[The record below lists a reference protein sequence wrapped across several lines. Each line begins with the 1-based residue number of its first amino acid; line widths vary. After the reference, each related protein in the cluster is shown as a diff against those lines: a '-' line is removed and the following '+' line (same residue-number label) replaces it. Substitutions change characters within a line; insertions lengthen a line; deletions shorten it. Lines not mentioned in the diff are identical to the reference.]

1 MSRPTAKVSP
11 KSLEEDEQDPVKKG
25 RSPVDRPLRIQYW
38 QSETRLGADIC
49 LIIFLLRTDSKDL
62 GRQEIKAIER
72 LLEGLDRSRFFTD
85 RLNVIKLPAR
95 RIGRS
100 RETQMKEF
108 DKAGSEL
115 GSIVFE
121 NNRRDSIWTISLL
134 RIKARESLENVII
147 KNFNFRDEVVRG

>member
-1 MSRPTAKVSP
+1 MIGVVTLFRDK
-11 KSLEEDEQDPVKKG
+11 
-25 RSPVDRPLRIQYW
+25 
-38 QSETRLGADIC
+38 
-49 LIIFLLRTDSKDL
+49 
-62 GRQEIKAIER
+62 
-72 LLEGLDRSRFFTD
+72 
-85 RLNVIKLPAR
+85 LNVNKLPAR

-134 RIKARESLENVII
+134 RIKAREGMENVIM
-147 KNFNFRDEVVRG
+147 KNSNFRDEVVRG